1 MRRLRDRRCGCPAE
15 LDGLYPI
22 QICIWNKPDSSHDQ
36 TTGHAWGSCP
46 RRHIECCLGAA
57 RRTAAARRGLQL
69 ALALEA
75 TQTAVSTCT
84 AKGDKVV
91 AAIVDSAGVLRVLV
105 SADGVGANSVETST
119 KKAFTANAFKTT
131 PPDLVEKT
139 KTDKALEAKLD
150 ADSSLRARP
159 SGLPIMVGNE
169 VIGAIGV
176 GGTPTRN
183 GITGGLGDEPCAKA
197 GLDKIE
203 DRLRGRP

>member
-1 MRRLRDRRCGCPAE
+1 MIKSLAM
-15 LDGLYPI
+15 
-22 QICIWNKPDSSHDQ
+22 
-36 TTGHAWGSCP
+36 
-46 RRHIECCLGAA
+46 LGALALAATSNAALAQQGGQPPPA
-57 RRTAAARRGLQL
+57 RGPQM

-75 TQTAVSTCT
+75 AQTAVSTCT

-105 SADGVGANSVETST
+105 SADGAGANSVETST
-119 KKAFTANAFKTT
+119 KKAFTANAFRTT
-131 PPDLVEKT
+131 TSDLVEKM

-159 SGLPIMVGNE
+159 GGLPIMAGNE

-183 GITGGLGDEPCAKA
+183 GIAGGLGDEACAKT
-197 GLDKIE
+197 GLDKIK
-203 DRLRGRP
+203 DRLK